1 MDNEEIIDA
10 GAGGNMPMIEAGNV
24 VLTDGP
30 VTANDAEQLGEFGQ
44 YRKTALAKVS
54 NFTVPP
60 GTPFETPE
68 GLKAE
73 DEECRVAF
81 DSQGGVYPIRESVFQ
96 ATYEPAA

>member
-1 MDNEEIIDA
+1 
-10 GAGGNMPMIEAGNV
+10 MPGEPITSQN
-24 VLTDGP
+24 
-30 VTANDAEQLGEFGQ
+30 AEHQGEFGY
-44 YRKTALAKVS
+44 YRKRVLSRIS

-73 DEECRVAF
+73 DEETRIAF

-96 ATYEPAA
+96 ETYEVE